1 MRQKFQRIN
10 LSFLHVCV
18 FCGHV
23 EGELSA
29 CGTCGTQKII
39 FNPLELELQMIV
51 SHHVAAENQAQ
62 VLCKTS
68 QHS

>member
-1 MRQKFQRIN
+1 MY
-10 LSFLHVCV
+10 
-18 FCGHV
+18 V

-39 FNPLELELQMIV
+39 FNPLELEWQMIV
-51 SHHVAAENQAQ
+51 SHHMAAENQTQ